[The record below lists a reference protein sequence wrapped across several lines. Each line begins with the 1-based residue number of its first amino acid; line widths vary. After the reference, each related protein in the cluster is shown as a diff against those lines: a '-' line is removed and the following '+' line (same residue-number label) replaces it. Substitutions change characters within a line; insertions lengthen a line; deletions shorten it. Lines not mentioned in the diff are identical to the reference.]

1 MYDDTALRRLLIELA
16 ASHPEHAAVIR
27 AFTPL
32 ALARGKLLD
41 AYALSRKTKPLDGFP
56 MFRFEELPVCSEKSG
71 AIASAV
77 LEAVA
82 EGFPGAREQV
92 EAVRDALRG
101 CAAGKSST
109 EAISRARSILRDSA
123 PSGR

>member
-1 MYDDTALRRLLIELA
+1 MYKDMGTWTAGAWGRGEVRGYSRILEEASRLLIELA

-82 EGFPGAREQV
+82 EGFAGAREQV
-92 EAVRDALRG
+92 GAQ
-101 CAAGKSST
+101 
-109 EAISRARSILRDSA
+109 ARKR
-123 PSGR
+123 PPPV

>member
-1 MYDDTALRRLLIELA
+1 MKEILLIELA

-82 EGFPGAREQV
+82 EGFPGARRWRPSRRSTK
-92 EAVRDALRG
+92 ARRLR
-101 CAAGKSST
+101 
-109 EAISRARSILRDSA
+109 RA
-123 PSGR
+123 

>member
-56 MFRFEELPVCSEKSG
+56 MFRFEELPVCIRDRFGKIRSHCVGCARSRCRG
-71 AIASAV
+71 LPRRA
-77 LEAVA
+77 
-82 EGFPGAREQV
+82 GTGGGGAR
-92 EAVRDALRG
+92 
-101 CAAGKSST
+101 CAQ
-109 EAISRARSILRDSA
+109 ARKR
-123 PSGR
+123 PPPV

>member
-82 EGFPGAREQV
+82 EGLPPARGKTGGGGAR
-92 EAVRDALRG
+92 
-101 CAAGKSST
+101 CAQTRKCPPPVQGQ
-109 EAISRARSILRDSA
+109 SRA
-123 PSGR
+123 

>member
-41 AYALSRKTKPLDGFP
+41 AYALSRKT
-56 MFRFEELPVCSEKSG
+56 
-71 AIASAV
+71 
-77 LEAVA
+77 
-82 EGFPGAREQV
+82 
-92 EAVRDALRG
+92 
-101 CAAGKSST
+101 
-109 EAISRARSILRDSA
+109 
-123 PSGR
+123 